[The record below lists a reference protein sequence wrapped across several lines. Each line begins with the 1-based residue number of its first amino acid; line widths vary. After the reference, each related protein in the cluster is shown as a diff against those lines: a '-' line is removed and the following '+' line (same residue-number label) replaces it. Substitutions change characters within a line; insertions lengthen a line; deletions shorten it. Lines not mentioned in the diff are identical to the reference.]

1 MESSIETKKVEQKII
16 VSDEVKAGW
25 PAVKLMVKDLEKQS
39 EAVYT
44 IPIGS
49 SFKVPGSRF
58 PVPGSRSLVA
68 GCGRHLPAPFYYTD
82 GNITSRGLDTA
93 NPAELIRVTESDSQV
108 FEGWLF

>member
-49 SFKVPGSRF
+49 SFKVPGSR
-58 PVPGSRSLVA
+58 SLVA

-93 NPAELIRVTESDSQV
+93 NPAELIRVSESDSQV